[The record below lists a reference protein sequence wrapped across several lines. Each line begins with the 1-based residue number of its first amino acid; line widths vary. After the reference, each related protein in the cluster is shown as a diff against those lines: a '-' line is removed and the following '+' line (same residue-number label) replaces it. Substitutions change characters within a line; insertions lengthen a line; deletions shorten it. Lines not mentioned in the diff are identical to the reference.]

1 MMEEEKGGRGWRV
14 GDEISLFSLHCCS
27 VCVKKAITLTK
38 ETKSFNSGI
47 QEDNAAT
54 AAGAC

>member
-1 MMEEEKGGRGWRV
+1 MMEEEKGRRGWRV
-14 GDEISLFSLHCCS
+14 RDEVSLFSLHCCA
-27 VCVKKAITLTK
+27 VCVKEAITLTK

-47 QEDNAAT
+47 QVDNAAT